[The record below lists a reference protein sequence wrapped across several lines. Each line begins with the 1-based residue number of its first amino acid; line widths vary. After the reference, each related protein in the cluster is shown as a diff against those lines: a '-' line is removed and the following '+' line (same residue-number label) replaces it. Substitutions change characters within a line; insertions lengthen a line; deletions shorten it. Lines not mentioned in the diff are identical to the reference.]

1 MGTKRKQGLQKGIC
15 KYCWAPHI
23 TPRTKHCPVC
33 NKPDPHTTVTKKV
46 RSMLQLGCKLQATR
60 MLTKIAGWD
69 MEEALAYID
78 RLSVKTVESPP
89 FASLVTSDDIIR
101 EYIME
106 NNLKGAIDYAR
117 NTNRPASAW
126 SGEEAMKYI
135 RLTCPDLVE

>member
-15 KYCWAPHI
+15 KYCRAPHI

-33 NKPDPHTTVTKKV
+33 NKSDPHITVAKKI
-46 RSMLQLGCKLQATR
+46 RFMLQLGCRLQATR
-60 MLTKIAGWD
+60 MLTKKVGWG
-69 MEEALAYID
+69 MEEALAYIES
-78 RLSVKTVESPP
+78 LSVKTVESPS

-117 NTNRPASAW
+117 NTNRPTSAW
-126 SGEEAMKYI
+126 SDEEAMKYI
-135 RLTCPDLVE
+135 RLTCSDLVE